1 MSHTLFIS
9 DLHLCQSRPNINELF
24 FDFLKNTAP
33 QAEALYILGD
43 LFEYWIGD
51 DDIDSGL
58 NGQVVKA
65 LAALGDSRTKTY
77 FMHGNRDFLI
87 GERFTK
93 LAKLTLLPDPTLID
107 LYGKRTLLMH
117 GDTLCTDDIDYQH
130 FRRKVRAGNW
140 QKVFLAKPL
149 EVRRA
154 EVEAM
159 RAGSEK
165 AKQAKPIEIK
175 DVAENAVLDLLR
187 RYDRPA
193 LIHGHTH
200 RRACHN
206 LEINGYHTQRWVLP
220 DWYETGGYLKATR
233 EGDWQF
239 FELSALLGKAHR
251 ARNGGS

>member
-1 MSHTLFIS
+1 MSHTLLIS

-24 FDFLKNTAP
+24 FDFLKNTAL

-51 DDIDSGL
+51 DDIDDGL

-65 LAALGDSRTKTY
+65 LAALADSGTKIY

-87 GERFTK
+87 GKRFVK
-93 LAKLTLLPDPTLID
+93 FAKLTLLPDPTLID
-107 LYGKRTLLMH
+107 LYGKRTLLTH
-117 GDTLCTDDIDYQH
+117 GDTLCTDDIDYQR
-130 FRRKVRAGNW
+130 FRTQVRAEDW

-149 EVRRA
+149 DIRRA
-154 EVEAM
+154 EVKEM
-159 RAGSEK
+159 REGSEK
-165 AKQAKPIEIK
+165 AKQKKPIEIM

-187 RYDRPA
+187 RYDLPA

-206 LEINGYHTQRWVLP
+206 LDINWHRTQRWVLP
-220 DWYETGGYLKATR
+220 DWYETGGYLKATG
-233 EGDWQF
+233 ECDWQF
-239 FELSALLGKAHR
+239 FELSAVR
-251 ARNGGS
+251 CQ

>member
-9 DLHLCQSRPNINELF
+9 DLHLCQSRPKISELF

-51 DDIDSGL
+51 DDVDDGL
-58 NGQVVKA
+58 NGKVVKA
-65 LAALGDSRTKTY
+65 LAALADSGTKTH

-87 GERFTK
+87 GKRFAN

-117 GDTLCTDDIDYQH
+117 GDTLCTDDIDYQR
-130 FRRKVRAGNW
+130 FRTQVRGEDW
-140 QKVFLAKPL
+140 QMTFLAKPL
-149 EVRRA
+149 DVRRT
-154 EVEAM
+154 EVETM

-165 AKQAKPIEIK
+165 AKQAKPIEIM
-175 DVAENAVLDLLR
+175 DVAENAVVELLR
-187 RYDRPA
+187 RHDWPA

-200 RRACHN
+200 RRACHD
-206 LEINGYHTQRWVLP
+206 LEWNGYRTQRWVLP
-220 DWYETGGYLKATR
+220 DWYETGGYLKATL
-233 EGDWQF
+233 EGDWRF
-239 FELSALLGKAHR
+239 FESPSVHGKSRPAKE
-251 ARNGGS
+251 GGF

>member
-9 DLHLCQSRPNINELF
+9 DLHLCQSRPNISELF

-33 QAEALYILGD
+33 QAETLYILGD

-51 DDIDSGL
+51 DDIDDGL

-65 LAALGDSRTKTY
+65 LAVLADSGTKT
-77 FMHGNRDFLI
+77 FFLHGNRDFLI
-87 GERFTK
+87 GQRFAR

-107 LYGKRTLLMH
+107 LYGKRTLLLH
-117 GDTLCTDDIDYQH
+117 GDTLCTDDNDYQR
-130 FRRKVRAGNW
+130 FRTQVRAKNW
-140 QKVFLAKPL
+140 QEVFLAKPL
-149 EVRRA
+149 EVRRD

-159 RAGSEK
+159 RAESEK
-165 AKQAKPIEIK
+165 AKQAKSIEIM

-187 RYDRPA
+187 RYYWPN

-200 RRACHN
+200 RRACHD
-206 LEINGYHTQRWVLP
+206 LEWNGYHTQRWVLP
-220 DWYETGGYLKATR
+220 DWYETGGYLRAAS

-239 FELSALLGKAHR
+239 FESTSLHDE
-251 ARNGGS
+251 ARPARKSSF

>member
-9 DLHLCQSRPNINELF
+9 DVHLCQSRPNISELF
-24 FDFLKNTAP
+24 FDFLKNAAP
-33 QAEALYILGD
+33 QAETLYILGD

-51 DDIDSGL
+51 DDIDGGL

-65 LAALGDSRTKTY
+65 LAALGDSGTKTY

-87 GERFTK
+87 GKRFAK

-117 GDTLCTDDIDYQH
+117 GDTLCTGDIDYQR
-130 FRRKVRAGNW
+130 FRAQVRAESW
-140 QKVFLAKPL
+140 QTVFLAKPL
-149 EVRRA
+149 EDRRA
-154 EVEAM
+154 EVEVM

-165 AKQAKPIEIK
+165 AKQKKPIEVM
-175 DVAENAVLDLLR
+175 DVTENAVLELLR

-200 RRACHN
+200 RRACHD
-206 LEINGYHTQRWVLP
+206 LDMNGYHTQRWVLP

-239 FELSALLGKAHR
+239 FELSAVPGKAHR

>member
-9 DLHLCQSRPNINELF
+9 DLHLCQSRPAINELF

-33 QAEALYILGD
+33 QAQALYILGD

-51 DDIDSGL
+51 DDIDAGL
-58 NGQVVKA
+58 NGQAAKA
-65 LAALGDSRTKTY
+65 LAVLADSGTKIY

-87 GERFTK
+87 GERFAE
-93 LAKLTLLPDPTLID
+93 LARLTILSDPTLIE
-107 LYGKRTLLMH
+107 LYGRRTLLMH
-117 GDTLCTDDIDYQH
+117 GDTLCADDIDYQR
-130 FRRKVRAGNW
+130 FRTQVRAENW

-159 RAGSEK
+159 RAGSET
-165 AKQAKPIEIK
+165 AKQAKPIGIK
-175 DVAENAVLDLLR
+175 DVAEDEVRALLR
-187 RYDRPA
+187 RYDGPA

-200 RRACHN
+200 RRARHD
-206 LEINGYHTQRWVLP
+206 LDMNGYHTQRWVLP
-220 DWYETGGYLKATR
+220 DWYETGGYLKTTL

-239 FELSALLGKAHR
+239 FEISAVPGR
-251 ARNGGS
+251 AQPAGNGGF